1 MNNLSK
7 LNLTPDS
14 NLGNLPLWE
23 VDIDYN
29 YIGKRLIN
37 LFEQDPLIPGVIISQ
52 NHHYEGMISRRI
64 FFEFMSR
71 TYSLGLFLERDIE
84 SLYNILKPEVFMLKE
99 EALILDAIPIILA
112 RDSKQIYEPIV
123 VKSHA
128 QRYRVLD
135 IHQLLLAYSQIQ
147 ISILIQLKEVK
158 EESKIAKENL
168 QCLREIYL
176 GTTQTAQVNTMTRI
190 RDYST
195 QDTNNS
201 ANLLVGNII
210 HVNRYVHD
218 LLKLISLYQEFYPEP
233 PAEIQQ
239 TIKKIDF
246 ESISAEMP
254 KLLTLVKNGARQIQQ
269 FIRALQNSL

>member
-71 TYSLGLFLERDIE
+71 PYSLGLFLERDIE

-99 EALILDAIPIILA
+99 EVLILDAIPIILA

-123 VKSHA
+123 IKSQE

-168 QCLREIYL
+168 QCLRKIYL
-176 GTTQTAQVNTMTRI
+176 ETTQTAQVNTMTRI

-210 HVNRYVHD
+210 HINRYVHD
-218 LLKLISLYQEFYPEP
+218 LLKLISLYQKFYPEP

-269 FIRALQNSL
+269 FVRALQNSL